1 MEFTEAELRVI
12 KFLFSMIYQD
22 KSIDKLNN
30 LEYYAIDETMD
41 RLKGILDKLRDVE
54 ICDRLKECLEEE

>member
-30 LEYYAIDETMD
+30 LEYYDIDETMD

>member
-41 RLKGILDKLRDVE
+41 RWKGMLDKLRDVE
-54 ICDRLKECLEEE
+54 ICDRLKECWEEE